1 MSPKKD
7 DEITTLKMG
16 LSLSLTLNLSNSVEH
31 AKQLAE
37 TREDPYL
44 LGHFSDNELPFYKN
58 KRYGSMLARFLALAR
73 DDPRYIHT
81 YQWLVTRKDTEHTP
95 VITNQDETDFQQ
107 YVVATYYRLVSQA
120 IKKRAN
126 MLP

>member
-81 YQWLVTRKDTEHTP
+81 YQ
-95 VITNQDETDFQQ
+95 
-107 YVVATYYRLVSQA
+107 
-120 IKKRAN
+120 
-126 MLP
+126 